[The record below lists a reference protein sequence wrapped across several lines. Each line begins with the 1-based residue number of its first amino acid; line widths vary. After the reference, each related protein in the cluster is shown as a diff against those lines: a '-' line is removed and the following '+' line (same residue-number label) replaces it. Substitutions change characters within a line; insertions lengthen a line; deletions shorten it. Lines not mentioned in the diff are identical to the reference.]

1 MKLKSLLKT
10 TAIATALTSLALTA
24 GCSGNAGDAGGDS
37 GKLKVVAATTQIQ
50 DFVKQIAGDRVELT
64 GLLKP
69 GGSAHS
75 FDPSPAD
82 LQALAVA
89 DVLIVNGAGLD
100 DFLDS
105 AVEAAGFQG
114 EKVIAADGVDLDRA
128 AELTAAGS
136 TPDAAM
142 SNSDHDHADHDHG
155 DHGHGDETGDSA
167 RVNPHIWTSPEFA
180 AAMVTEIAEGLG
192 KADPDNAAEYSE
204 NAEAYTAKLTALDD
218 WIKTEMAKAD
228 PEVRKFV
235 STHNALLYYL
245 EAYEIEYV
253 GSVIPSFE
261 DNAEPSAGEINRLV
275 TAIKAAGLKAIF
287 VESSVSPKLSTTV
300 ANEAGAKVVT
310 DPIYADS
317 LGADGEEAS
326 YIGATVSNT
335 RVMLEAWG
343 VTVDP
348 LPTELAEVLDAAAN

>member
-24 GCSGNAGDAGGDS
+24 GCSGNAGEAGGDS

-105 AVEAAGFQG
+105 AVEAAGFNG

-142 SNSDHDHADHDHG
+142 SDGDGDSASDHSDHDHG
-155 DHGHGDETGDSA
+155 DSVGDSA

-317 LGADGEEAS
+317 LGADGEAAS

-348 LPTELAEVLDAAAN
+348 LPTELAEVLDAATN